1 MVKARKYIEYCLMAD
16 IPVSHTE
23 LDLLENMTDKN
34 GWFDEEAYLVA
45 MEQTPIYVTKN
56 QRKLLSIMPKRY
68 QRGGRYRARIKLL
81 GKFLAQVHGYNT
93 YSL

>member
-1 MVKARKYIEYCLMAD
+1 MVKARRYIEYCLMAD
-16 IPVSHTE
+16 IPVGRTE
-23 LDLLENMTDKN
+23 LDLLEDMTDKN

-68 QRGGRYRARIKLL
+68 QQGRRYRARIKLL
-81 GKFLAQVHGYNT
+81 GKFLAQVHRYNT
-93 YSL
+93 YSI